1 MGEFVDYVV
10 SDCPIMGTVVVR
22 HWLNK
27 ERGALNSPYILFL
40 EQVKYEQV

>member
-1 MGEFVDYVV
+1 MVMEEFVDYVV

-27 ERGALNSPYILFL
+27 KGER
-40 EQVKYEQV
+40 